1 MFNRVESM
9 LIINGLHIVQTF
21 FAISGFL
28 NSMIT
33 LTYLDKAGK
42 KAAGLPML
50 LKSIIGRYLR

>member
-1 MFNRVESM
+1 M